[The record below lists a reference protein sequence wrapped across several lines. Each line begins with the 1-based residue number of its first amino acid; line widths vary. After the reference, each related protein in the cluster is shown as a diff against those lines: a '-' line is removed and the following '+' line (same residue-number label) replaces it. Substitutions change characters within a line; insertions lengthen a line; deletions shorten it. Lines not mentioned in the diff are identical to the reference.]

1 MAFHPKTDKQIK
13 KTNQEL
19 EQYLRIYIN
28 HRQSNWSEQLAT
40 TEFVF
45 NNKVY
50 MTTKSSLFKVNYG
63 KKLMIGFKIRKKE
76 KHVKAEEFVK
86 EIKEMYREVK
96 VILKNH
102 QRK

>member
-1 MAFHPKTDKQIK
+1 
-13 KTNQEL
+13 
-19 EQYLRIYIN
+19 
-28 HRQSNWSEQLAT
+28 
-40 TEFVF
+40 
-45 NNKVY
+45 